1 MAEEIVV
8 EEELNDET
16 SENIIVNNTRR
27 VLLAAIGLGTL
38 AYENAEKV
46 VQRLVDKGELAEEDG
61 RSILQTLAEKR
72 AEKVQASNQRVKEE
86 VERRMASLLNRMN
99 MPSKQDI
106 DQLNEKIALLSSK
119 VEALLAEEAQSA
131 PAAETE
137 ETAPAEETA

>member
-16 SENIIVNNTRR
+16 SENIIANNTRR

-86 VERRMASLLNRMN
+86 IERRMASLLNRMN

-119 VEALLAEEAQSA
+119 VEALLAEEA
-131 PAAETE
+131 E
-137 ETAPAEETA
+137 EPAPAEEAA